1 MDMML
6 TGKNIPAK
14 KAKKLGLVD
23 HLDFVCCGHHSLCIN
38 VFWGFFQHIQMKK
51 RKRKYKCQR

>member
-23 HLDFVCCGHHSLCIN
+23 HLVDTLGIIL
-38 VFWGFFQHIQMKK
+38 VFI
-51 RKRKYKCQR
+51 